1 MAKTCQGEL
10 VLRTVSDCQD
20 PGTQQG
26 RVRCEHFSRY
36 ILLREASGKAVA
48 LQWYPSPHHRSSSF
62 FSFLSFFVLV
72 PGSKLKDNAEGDA
85 VISLPVQPKRPRRV
99 QRQRRRVF
107 FSVFLCD
114 VFQLF
119 LVDVYVVFGGN
130 RLAAQ
135 GAAVHLDVRLTRR
148 NRHFTRLGTKVVRY
162 PCMKGLDKN
171 TRFAFICTYR
181 NTLPLFRPPTADV
194 SASLGRNVA
203 VGPPRRWGK
212 KRMRAHSASFSGG
225 PNI

>member
-1 MAKTCQGEL
+1 MT
-10 VLRTVSDCQD
+10 VRT
-20 PGTQQG
+20 
-26 RVRCEHFSRY
+26 REHN
-36 ILLREASGKAVA
+36 KVA
-48 LQWYPSPHHRSSSF
+48 LDANTSPAIFCCGRPPEKLWPYNDTPLPTTALHF
-62 FSFLSFFVLV
+62 FLFSFFVCARA
-72 PGSKLKDNAEGDA
+72 GLKDNAEGDA

-130 RLAAQ
+130 RL
-135 GAAVHLDVRLTRR
+135 AAVHLDVRLTRR

-203 VGPPRRWGK
+203 VGPPRR
-212 KRMRAHSASFSGG
+212 
-225 PNI
+225 